1 MQELFAKEIPVAFAI
16 DWKQSSDGNLSDAIQ
31 EKVESSGRNL
41 PRFSCSSTASFLSQQ
56 GREESGHLQWFCMS
70 VCLSKLIHDGE
81 AAWESSLSEVK
92 FVAFAGPVCSP
103 ISHRWVW
110 SEWRASNSSL
120 CHCYRSVSKGA
131 ANGHVLD
138 TATSWVLDGA
148 IFPWSTD
155 HIYIYLYLFI
165 GFVLWCCVLHETLV
179 DEGWKRCSILGEG
192 LEGAFIA
199 SPSVLAEVWSILIA
213 PFPGLARH

>member
-41 PRFSCSSTASFLSQQ
+41 PRLFSCSSTASFLSQQ

-131 ANGHVLD
+131 ANGHVLLLPVEYWMGPF
-138 TATSWVLDGA
+138 SLDL
-148 IFPWSTD
+148 PTM
-155 HIYIYLYLFI
+155 YICSLDLFYSDAEYCMK
-165 GFVLWCCVLHETLV
+165 LW
-179 DEGWKRCSILGEG
+179 
-192 LEGAFIA
+192 
-199 SPSVLAEVWSILIA
+199 
-213 PFPGLARH
+213 

>member
-31 EKVESSGRNL
+31 EKVESSGKNL

-131 ANGHVLD
+131 ANGHVLLLPVEYWMGPF
-138 TATSWVLDGA
+138 SLDLPTHQM
-148 IFPWSTD
+148 F
-155 HIYIYLYLFI
+155 L
-165 GFVLWCCVLHETLV
+165 
-179 DEGWKRCSILGEG
+179 RIL
-192 LEGAFIA
+192 
-199 SPSVLAEVWSILIA
+199 
-213 PFPGLARH
+213 LARHAASQVLRSIPQTPPNPLTPPSSPHTINSSPTSLVQSPEDVSPFSFLYSPG